1 LAGVS
6 WHGGPGGSGRNWK
19 EIIMANSPLPTTDAG
34 LSDWCANADPILTSY
49 PAIHGLTTAPVAQF
63 HTEYLAFDAALAVLN
78 VPATRT
84 PVAVTVKTLAKAAL
98 LADIREMVR
107 IIEACPTVNDEMRRA
122 LMINIRKPRA
132 VIPAPAE
139 APELDIL
146 SVTGR
151 TVRCRVHGAQAN
163 RRGKPEGVAGVAFF
177 SFVGENAPLDASQWK
192 LEGSSTRTTFDLSFP
207 QNQPGDKVWLMACW
221 YNPRL
226 QQGPTCPAAATN
238 LQFGS
243 IRVAA

>member
-1 LAGVS
+1 VSWAGV
-6 WHGGPGGSGRNWK
+6 PGESGRNYK
-19 EIIMANSPLPTTDAG
+19 EVIMANTPLPTTDAG
-34 LSDWCANADPILTSY
+34 LSDWSANADPILTGH
-49 PAIHGLTTAPVAQF
+49 PAIHGLTTARAAQF
-63 HTEYLAFDAALAVLN
+63 HTKYVAFDAALDVLN

-84 PVAVTVKTLAKAAL
+84 PVAVTAKNMAKAAL
-98 LADIREMVR
+98 LDDIREMVR
-107 IIEACPTVNDEMRRA
+107 IIEACPTVTDEMRRA
-122 LMINIRKPRA
+122 LRINIRKARA
-132 VIPAPAE
+132 VIPVPAE

-151 TVRCRVHGAQAN
+151 TVRCRVHGTQAS

-177 SFVGENAPLDASQWK
+177 SFVGENAPTEPGQWK
-192 LEGSSTRTTFDLSFP
+192 LEGSSTRTTFEVSFP
-207 QNQPGDKVWLMACW
+207 QGQPGDKVWLTACW

-226 QQGPTCPAAATN
+226 QQGPTCPASSTN